1 MALDASTRRPRKHAL
16 ATDLR
21 TLQDIDLDRLPRT
34 PGTGI
39 FLYPL
44 GELDIG
50 AFVRFIARHRA
61 LPERVLLVRV
71 ATSLDAHVPADRQ
84 AQSSALG
91 RGLFLTT
98 IRFGTCD
105 RPDVPAALAA
115 GGWTTADVAS
125 ATWFVDDER
134 LGPETLRALSAWQRW
149 LFSLMLRT
157 GEPAAR
163 WFGLPAA
170 GVSRLR

>member
-1 MALDASTRRPRKHAL
+1 MALDAPTRRRRKHRL

-34 PGTGI
+34 PGTGV

-61 LPERVLLVRV
+61 LPEKVLLVRIV
-71 ATSLDAHVPADRQ
+71 TSHDAHVPPERQ
-84 AQSSALG
+84 AQSSPLG

-98 IRFGTCD
+98 IRFGLSD

-115 GGWTTADVAS
+115 GGWELADVAS
-125 ATWFVDDER
+125 A
-134 LGPETLRALSAWQRW
+134 LS
-149 LFSLMLRT
+149 LIHI
-157 GEPAAR
+157 
-163 WFGLPAA
+163 
-170 GVSRLR
+170 

>member
-1 MALDASTRRPRKHAL
+1 L

-34 PGTGI
+34 PGTGV

-44 GELDIG
+44 GEVDLG
-50 AFVRFIARHRA
+50 AFVRFIARQRA

-71 ATSLDAHVPADRQ
+71 VTSHDAHVPPERQ
-84 AQSSALG
+84 AQSSPLG

-98 IRFGTCD
+98 IRFGLAD

-115 GGWTTADVAS
+115 SGETLAEEPPV
-125 ATWFVDDER
+125 TWFVGDER

-149 LFSLMLRT
+149 LFSLMLR
-157 GEPAAR
+157 GGAPAAR
-163 WFGLPAA
+163 WYGLPE
-170 GVSRLR
+170 GRTSKT